1 MDARG
6 FATDRL
12 HLHPYSKED
21 FELARRFAQ
30 ELSAQLKGL
39 LREVVFFGSSARG
52 KATEIYERDIDV
64 LVLLNDGVRS
74 MSNETIAAYR
84 IITEKAA
91 SKVSGRLHINTLK
104 VSAFWEYVLNGDPV
118 AVNMIRDGIPLLG
131 SGFIE
136 PFKSLLDAG
145 EIKPSKGN
153 VMVYMIRAPQTL
165 MASRWH
171 VLQAMIDLYWA
182 SLDAAHAALIRYG
195 YAPESPKETIRFVE
209 AHFVKKKLIDKSHLA
224 TMKEL
229 YDISEGIIDRS
240 IKDVS
245 GSKFSSFERRA
256 SSFVA
261 EMKKVISQSAG

>member
-1 MDARG
+1 MHKQEFEA
-6 FATDRL
+6 DRL
-12 HLHPYSKED
+12 HIHPYSKED
-21 FELARRFAQ
+21 FDLARRFAQ
-30 ELSAQLKGL
+30 DLSVQLKGL

-64 LVLLNDGVRS
+64 LVLLNDGFKS
-74 MSNETIAAYR
+74 MSNETITAYR

-91 SKVSGRLHINTLK
+91 AQVSGRLHINTLK
-104 VSAFWEYVLNGDPV
+104 VSAFWEYALNGDPV
-118 AVNMIRDGIPLLG
+118 AVNMIRDGIPLLNA
-131 SGFIE
+131 GFIE
-136 PFKSLLDAG
+136 PFKSLLNQG
-145 EIKPSKGN
+145 SIKPSKGN

-195 YAPESPKETIRFVE
+195 YAPESPKETIRMLDSK
-209 AHFVKKKLIDKSHLA
+209 FVKAKLLDRSHLA
-224 TMKEL
+224 TITEL

-240 IKDVS
+240 IKDVK
-245 GSKFSSFERRA
+245 GAKYSSFERRA

-261 EMKKVISQSAG
+261 EMKRLISQSAG